1 MNLIEERKTKVSNDI
16 LNNLFKYY
24 NETQVKMFLII
35 VNKAISSYYAKRTIY
50 DNEIDIYTEEDKE
63 IIVPLEFIRRYK
75 GKKHMTYDEIEEL
88 MLRLS
93 EIRLKFINSEG
104 KSETLTTIRKSI
116 LEDDK
121 DRYVVYL
128 DDEAMEYLVLVVN
141 NYSCIDLEI
150 VKSLRGKYEM
160 ALYVIYCMYNSINHK
175 SKIYSVDDYI
185 ELINSNDTSAR
196 NILRKTKI
204 AIEKLNKKG
213 ININVEPIK
222 RRNRITEIKFIF

>member
-35 VNKAISSYYAKRTIY
+35 VNKAISSYYAKKCTY
-50 DNEIDIYTEEDKE
+50 DDEVDIYTEEDKE

-121 DRYVVYL
+121 DRYIVYL

-150 VKSLRGKYEM
+150 VKNLRGKYEM
-160 ALYVIYCMYNSINHK
+160 ALYVIYCMYNSISHK
-175 SKIYSVDDYI
+175 SKVYNIDDYI
-185 ELINSNDTSAR
+185 DLINSTDTSTR

-204 AIEKLNKKG
+204 ATEKLNQKG
-213 ININVEPIK
+213 ITINVEPIK
-222 RRNRITEIKFIF
+222 RRNRITEIKFTF